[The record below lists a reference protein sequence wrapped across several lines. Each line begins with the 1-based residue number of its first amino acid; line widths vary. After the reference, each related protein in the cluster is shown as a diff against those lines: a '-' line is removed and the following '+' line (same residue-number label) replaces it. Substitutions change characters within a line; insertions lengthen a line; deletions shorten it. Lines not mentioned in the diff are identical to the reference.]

1 MVSKKIMACCAA
13 DRRAVRE
20 EMPLEADE
28 RGGGGSN
35 CRVGGV
41 IRYMSLMQVIACQC
55 ETQRAN

>member
-1 MVSKKIMACCAA
+1 MACCAA

-20 EMPLEADE
+20 EIPLEADE